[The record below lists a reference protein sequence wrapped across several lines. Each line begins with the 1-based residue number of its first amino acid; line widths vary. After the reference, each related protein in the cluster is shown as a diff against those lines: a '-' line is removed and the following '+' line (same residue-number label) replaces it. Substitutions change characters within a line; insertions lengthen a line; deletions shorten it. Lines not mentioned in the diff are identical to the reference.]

1 MNEHLPSGR
10 NRKLIRNVTA
20 VLVGAFVAYL
30 LLFAI
35 AVRKGNAMYDFG
47 SPDKRGSFQFYWFS
61 DGPVLNRTGCR
72 LFQPV
77 FRILLK
83 SRP

>member
-1 MNEHLPSGR
+1 MNEYMPSGK

-35 AVRKGNAMYDFG
+35 AVRKGNAMYDFDA
-47 SPDKRGSFQFYWFS
+47 PQAREFS
-61 DGPVLNRTGCR
+61 VL
-72 LFQPV
+72 LV
-77 FRILLK
+77 L
-83 SRP
+83 